1 MLFRPMRSIHP
12 RATDMT
18 PGASGAAVASVGAR
32 ARAGAVREARLIRA
46 RMIRRRVI
54 AGALSLFV
62 ATWLLI
68 TLMLVSG
75 HDPALAAR
83 KTSTAAITSTATPTA
98 TGGGSGSATGGG
110 ATSSS
115 GSGSTGTAGSGTTSA
130 VTTQQS

>member
-1 MLFRPMRSIHP
+1 
-12 RATDMT
+12 MT
-18 PGASGAAVASVGAR
+18 PIDPAGAR
-32 ARAGAVREARLIRA
+32 ARGQALRQARLSRI

-68 TLMLVSG
+68 TMMLVTG

-83 KTSTAAITSTATPTA
+83 TATTSTAASTTNPGTATTSA
-98 TGGGSGSATGGG
+98 GTGTTT
-110 ATSSS
+110 TSSS
-115 GSGSTGTAGSGTTSA
+115 GSSGTTSTSNSGTSS

>member
-1 MLFRPMRSIHP
+1 
-12 RATDMT
+12 MT
-18 PGASGAAVASVGAR
+18 PTDPAAAR
-32 ARAGAVREARLIRA
+32 ARGHALREARLSRI

-68 TLMLVSG
+68 TMMLVTG

-83 KTSTAAITSTATPTA
+83 KAATSTAATTNT
-98 TGGGSGSATGGG
+98 
-110 ATSSS
+110 
-115 GSGSTGTAGSGTTSA
+115 STGTASAGTGATTTLSSGSSGSSGSTSTSNSGTSS

>member
-1 MLFRPMRSIHP
+1 MIPTPPENTRS
-12 RATDMT
+12 R
-18 PGASGAAVASVGAR
+18 GS
-32 ARAGAVREARLIRA
+32 AVREARLIRT

-83 KTSTAAITSTATPTA
+83 TRSGAAGASTATPAVAAASTSSA
-98 TGGGSGSATGGG
+98 GTTSGSTSSAGTTSGSTSSAGTTSGSA
-110 ATSSS
+110 SSP
-115 GSGSTGTAGSGTTSA
+115 GTTSA